1 MIHSGLVFPSSSA
14 STLSGYRSTMPVCT
28 LPPFPPESR
37 KQCSLILSLVA
48 CSGLSSARILSRFR
62 AGGFVQPPTWSL
74 GSSLLVAL
82 VVLLSSDC
90 NKRIRIVSYLCAGA
104 VAAHVGTNAFAMTK
118 KNALWFPPRPIM
130 PGRRTRSP
138 SPEYSRKRSK
148 HENYPSARDSP
159 SPTMRSSIRPSKP
172 SRYEDDYRDRRS
184 DRPRDRD
191 RRDRSRDR
199 DRDRDRERERDRE
212 RDKRR
217 SRSPRDRY
225 ERDRDR
231 ERDRYRDRD
240 RERERERERERGERE
255 RERDRE
261 KGNKTPREDR
271 ERTLP
276 HTPTN
281 GHSNING
288 TATPSSKMPLPASQF
303 KSATASS
310 ASRAVNSPA
319 PPPRQQPEAIST
331 EEEER
336 RKKKERLEA
345 WKREREAKKAL
356 NDAKAKA
363 MALAGKTAPPQP
375 SCEFLHHSDPSLPL
389 FFAFLRQHSHPSIIL
404 QWSSPRPYPPSPL
417 PPSTAPHSQGW
428 V

>member
-1 MIHSGLVFPSSSA
+1 
-14 STLSGYRSTMPVCT
+14 
-28 LPPFPPESR
+28 
-37 KQCSLILSLVA
+37 
-48 CSGLSSARILSRFR
+48 
-62 AGGFVQPPTWSL
+62 
-74 GSSLLVAL
+74 
-82 VVLLSSDC
+82 
-90 NKRIRIVSYLCAGA
+90 
-104 VAAHVGTNAFAMTK
+104 
-118 KNALWFPPRPIM
+118 M

-159 SPTMRSSIRPSKP
+159 SPTRRSSIRPSKP
-172 SRYEDDYRDRRS
+172 SRYEDDHRDRRS

-199 DRDRDRERERDRE
+199 DRDRDRDRERERDRD
-212 RDKRR
+212 RDRRR

-240 RERERERERERGERE
+240 RERDRDRDRGDRE

-261 KGNKTPREDR
+261 RGNKTPREER

-281 GHSNING
+281 GHTNVNG
-288 TATPSSKMPLPASQF
+288 TVT
-303 KSATASS
+303 S
-310 ASRAVNSPA
+310 ASKVTLPESPSKTATTTTSAARAVNSPM
-319 PPPRQQPEAIST
+319 PPVPPLRAAVST

-375 SCEFLHHSDPSLPL
+375 SCEYLHHSDPFLPFFFLLLL
-389 FFAFLRQHSHPSIIL
+389 FLETAFTPLDHL
-404 QWSSPRPYPPSPL
+404 QWSSPRPYPPSPP
-417 PPSTAPHSQGW
+417 PPSTALHSRG
-428 V
+428 

>member
-1 MIHSGLVFPSSSA
+1 M
-14 STLSGYRSTMPVCT
+14 
-28 LPPFPPESR
+28 
-37 KQCSLILSLVA
+37 
-48 CSGLSSARILSRFR
+48 
-62 AGGFVQPPTWSL
+62 
-74 GSSLLVAL
+74 
-82 VVLLSSDC
+82 
-90 NKRIRIVSYLCAGA
+90 CAGQVPA
-104 VAAHVGTNAFAMTK
+104 LPIIILVKTK
-118 KNALWFPPRPIM
+118 KSTLWFPPQPM

-159 SPTMRSSIRPSKP
+159 SPTRRSSIRPSKP
-172 SRYEDDYRDRRS
+172 SRYEDDHRDRRS

-199 DRDRDRERERDRE
+199 DRDRDRERERDRD
-212 RDKRR
+212 RDRRR

-231 ERDRYRDRD
+231 DRDRYRDRD
-240 RERERERERERGERE
+240 RERDREREREREKG
-255 RERDRE
+255 RERDGER
-261 KGNKTPREDR
+261 GNKTPREDR
-271 ERTLP
+271 ERMLP

-281 GHSNING
+281 GYANANG
-288 TATPSSKMPLPASQF
+288 SAIATPASKTPIPESQF
-303 KSATASS
+303 KTPTTTTSAPRPVS
-310 ASRAVNSPA
+310 SPA
-319 PPPRQQPEAIST
+319 PPPRQQPEAISA

-375 SCEFLHHSDPSLPL
+375 SCEFLHHSDPSPL
-389 FFAFLRQHSHPSIIL
+389 SRFFLRQHSHHLIVL
-404 QWSSPRPYPPSPL
+404 
-417 PPSTAPHSQGW
+417 
-428 V
+428 